1 MIAWNAGSGLKALL
15 RGLLRLHLARSR
27 GLWLVV
33 AGLTLLLS
41 WGTLRVERALDLMS
55 LLPAEHPAVRANLEA
70 GVGQQELLWL
80 VAEGGEA
87 TLEARRAWAEG
98 LVDRL
103 LVEGNLP
110 LNGLAAEGRLSDPV
124 PVPGPGG
131 VSPWP
136 ALLAVGAIA
145 EGDAAV
151 SRLTTETL
159 YALAPAWLGD
169 RLAPLKDPASLQRR
183 LKATARALSSPEPVA
198 AALARLDPLGL
209 RNLAPQN
216 GEGMAKATELGRAFT
231 LRIRTGYFET
241 KDGRFVL
248 LPLVASFPATDAKA
262 TTRALT
268 WLGRG
273 AVGPLPAAA
282 GLSQVEA
289 ALAPSAERP
298 FALQVT
304 GAHAITA
311 WESHRLTVEVLLS
324 LALSFVLI
332 GLVYWLGFRTLAGYG
347 FVIVP
352 LLVGMLW
359 ALGMTGWI
367 LGRINLMA
375 AGFGAV
381 LLGVGDDV
389 GILLFSRYR
398 DERRAGRTKPWALRA
413 ALLGTGPGVVAGA
426 LATAMAFLALAFA
439 PFPGIRD
446 LGVTTGLGLLACLV
460 ATFLVLPPLL
470 LALDRGT
477 GTFAPGPPPPVAP
490 RRRWAPWA
498 ALALLALALAGA
510 PRTRWEED
518 LRRFRAQGN
527 PALTLQER
535 LTRTLG
541 ASLQPLALQIPLE
554 DPDRLPARWN
564 KLSPILREAGL
575 PFPDWKTLD
584 PELRHVLGSETWRRQ
599 VLDAASEAGLDP
611 AGLEGPLAALAA
623 AAADP
628 TQPVAALQALLPRAV
643 PPPEPHRWT
652 LWETLHRGRKP
663 LPLAP
668 ALTVPLRLEEAALL
682 RLTPVVEAAGGRFV
696 GTQPLFRV
704 VKGIAKEAVQQ
715 AVLLALAGIFGVIAL
730 FGRSWRFGAYAL
742 VPLLASQAGVFGA
755 LGWGGEPLTFLSLMA
770 IPIALGVS
778 VDTAF
783 NLLHRSRGE
792 KDAPQRVAR
801 VNAVCAGTTLAGFG
815 GMVFSGYRGLRGL
828 GLACL
833 GGVALALLLT
843 QWLVPVLLEK
853 WPLEKK

>member
-1 MIAWNAGSGLKALL
+1 MRALL
-15 RGLLRLHLARSR
+15 AALLRLHLARAR
-27 GLWLVV
+27 GLWFLGI
-33 AGLTLLLS
+33 GLTLVLG

-55 LLPAEHPAVRANLEA
+55 LLPADHPAVRANLEA

-87 TLEARRAWAEG
+87 DLEARRAWAEG

-103 LVEGNLP
+103 LTEGNLP
-110 LNGLAAEGRLSDPV
+110 LNGLAAEGRLTEPV

-131 VSPWP
+131 LSPWP

-145 EGDAAV
+145 EGDPAV
-151 SRLTTETL
+151 GRLTTETL
-159 YALAPAWLGD
+159 YTLAPAWLGD
-169 RLAPLKDPASLQRR
+169 RLQPLRDPASLR
-183 LKATARALSSPEPVA
+183 LRLLATARALASPEPLH

-209 RNLAPQN
+209 RDLAPQE
-216 GEGMAKATELGRAFT
+216 GEGMTKATALGRAFT
-231 LRIRTGYFET
+231 LRVRTGYFET

-248 LPLVASFPATDAKA
+248 LPLVAGFPASDAKA
-262 TTRALT
+262 TTRAMA

-273 AVGPLPAAA
+273 AVGPLPPGAS
-282 GLSQVEA
+282 LQEA
-289 ALAPSAERP
+289 ELALAPAASRAFP
-298 FALQVT
+298 LQVT

-324 LALSFVLI
+324 LGFSFVLI

-347 FVIVP
+347 FVMVP
-352 LLVGMLW
+352 LLIGMFW
-359 ALGMTGWI
+359 ALGLTGWV
-367 LGRINLMA
+367 LGRVNLMA

-398 DERRAGRTKPWALRA
+398 DERRAGQPKNRALQA

-426 LATAMAFLALAFA
+426 LATALAFLALAFA

-446 LGVTTGLGLLACLV
+446 LGITTGLGLLACLV
-460 ATFLVLPPLL
+460 ATFLVLPALL
-470 LALDRGT
+470 LGLDHGT
-477 GTFAPGPPPPVAP
+477 GTFAPGPAQALAP
-490 RRRWAPWA
+490 RRPWAPWA
-498 ALALLALALAGA
+498 ALAVLVLALIGA

-535 LTRTLG
+535 LTKTLG

-554 DPDRLPARWN
+554 DVDRLPARWN

-575 PFPDWKTLD
+575 PVPDWQSLD

-599 VLDAASEAGLDP
+599 VLEAAAKAGLDP
-611 AGLEGPLAALAA
+611 AALEGPLSALAA

-628 TQPVAALQALLPRAV
+628 AQPVHALQSLLPRSI
-643 PPPEPHRWT
+643 PPKARHPWN
-652 LWETLHRGRKP
+652 LWDGFRRGRK
-663 LPLAP
+663 LAP
-668 ALTVPLRLEEAALL
+668 LDPALIVPLRLDEASMA
-682 RLTPVVEAAGGRFV
+682 RLTPQVEAAGGRFV

-704 VKGIAKEAVQQ
+704 VKGIAKDAVQQ
-715 AVLLALAGIFGVIAL
+715 AVLLALAGIFAIIAL
-730 FGRSWRFGAYAL
+730 FGRSLRFALFAL
-742 VPLLASQAGVFGA
+742 VPLVASQAGVLGA

-783 NLLHRSRGE
+783 NLLHRARGE
-792 KDAPQRVAR
+792 ADAPQRVAR

-843 QWLVPVLLEK
+843 QWLLPVLLEK

>member
-1 MIAWNAGSGLKALL
+1 MKALL
-15 RGLLRLHLARSR
+15 RRLLRLHVSRSR
-27 GLWLVV
+27 GLWFVL
-33 AGLTLLLS
+33 ATLTLLLG

-70 GVGQQELLWL
+70 GVGQQELIWL
-80 VAEGGEA
+80 VVEGSEA
-87 TLEARRAWAEG
+87 DLEGRRAWAEG

-103 LVEGNLP
+103 LTEGNLP
-110 LNGLAAEGRLSDPV
+110 LNGLVAEGRLSDPV

-131 VSPWP
+131 LSPWP

-159 YALAPAWLGD
+159 YTLAPAWLGD
-169 RLAPLKDPASLQRR
+169 RLAPLLEPAALKRR
-183 LKATARALSSPEPVA
+183 MEATAKALASPEPLS

-209 RNLAPQN
+209 RDLAPQD
-216 GEGMAKATELGRAFT
+216 GEGMTKATALGRAFT
-231 LRIRTGYFET
+231 LRVRTGYFET

-248 LPLVASFPATDAKA
+248 LPLVAGFPATDAKA
-262 TTRALT
+262 TTRAMA

-273 AVGPLPAAA
+273 AHGPLP
-282 GLSQVEA
+282 LSASLREAEA
-289 ALAPSAERP
+289 ALAPTGGRTFP
-298 FALQVT
+298 IQIT

-311 WESHRLTVEVLLS
+311 WESHRLTMEVLLS
-324 LALSFVLI
+324 LGLSFVLI

-347 FVIVP
+347 FVMVP
-352 LLVGMLW
+352 LLVGMIW
-359 ALGMTGWI
+359 ALGLTGWV
-367 LGRINLMA
+367 LGKVNLMA

-398 DERRAGRTKPWALRA
+398 DERRAGRAKALALRA

-426 LATAMAFLALAFA
+426 LATALAFLALAFA

-446 LGVTTGLGLLACLV
+446 LGLTTGLGLLACLV

-470 LALDRGT
+470 LWRDRGT
-477 GTFAPGPPPPVAP
+477 GTFAPGPTLPPTP
-490 RRRWAPWA
+490 RRRWAPWV
-498 ALALLALALAGA
+498 ALGLLALALLGA

-535 LTRTLG
+535 LTRSLG
-541 ASLQPLALQIPLE
+541 ASLQPLAIQIPLE

-575 PFPDWKTLD
+575 PVPDWKTLD
-584 PELRHVLGSETWRRQ
+584 PELRHALGSETWRHQ
-599 VLDAASEAGLDP
+599 VLEAATRAGLDP
-611 AGLEGPLAALAA
+611 AGLEGPLSALAA
-623 AAADP
+623 AASDP
-628 TQPVAALQALLPRAV
+628 AQPVQALQSLLPRTS
-643 PPPEPHRWT
+643 EPQNQHPWN
-652 LWETLHRGRKP
+652 LWDGFSRGRKLP
-663 LPLAP
+663 PLAP
-668 ALTVPLRLEEAALL
+668 ALTVPLRLDDAALA
-682 RLTPVVEAAGGRFV
+682 RLTPAVEAAGGRFV

-704 VKGIAKEAVQQ
+704 VKGIARDAVQQ
-715 AVLLALAGIFGVIAL
+715 AVLLALVGIFAVVAY
-730 FGRSWRFGAYAL
+730 FGRSLRFATYAL
-742 VPLLASQAGVFGA
+742 VPLLASQAGAFGA

-770 IPIALGVS
+770 LPIALGVS

-783 NLLHRSRGE
+783 NLLHRARGE
-792 KDAPQRVAR
+792 VDAPQRVAR

-843 QWLVPVLLEK
+843 QWLLPVLLQK

>member
-1 MIAWNAGSGLKALL
+1 MRALL
-15 RGLLRLHLARSR
+15 AALLRLHLARAR
-27 GLWLVV
+27 GLWFLGI
-33 AGLTLLLS
+33 GLTLVLG

-87 TLEARRAWAEG
+87 DLEARRTWAEG

-103 LVEGNLP
+103 LTEGNLP
-110 LNGLAAEGRLSDPV
+110 LNGLAAEGRLTEPV

-131 VSPWP
+131 LSPWP

-151 SRLTTETL
+151 GRLTTETL
-159 YALAPAWLGD
+159 YTLAPAWLGD
-169 RLAPLKDPASLQRR
+169 RLQPLLDPAALRLRLQ
-183 LKATARALSSPEPVA
+183 ATAKALASPEPLH

-209 RNLAPQN
+209 RDLAPQE
-216 GEGMAKATELGRAFT
+216 GEGMTKATALGRAFT
-231 LRIRTGYFET
+231 LRVRTGYFET

-248 LPLVASFPATDAKA
+248 LPLVAGFPASDAKA
-262 TTRALT
+262 TTRAMA

-273 AVGPLPAAA
+273 AVGPLPPSAS
-282 GLSQVEA
+282 LREVEA
-289 ALAPSAERP
+289 ALAPTADRAFP
-298 FALQVT
+298 LQVT

-324 LALSFVLI
+324 LGFSFVLI

-347 FVIVP
+347 FVMVP
-352 LLVGMLW
+352 LLIGIFW
-359 ALGMTGWI
+359 ALGLTGWV
-367 LGRINLMA
+367 LGRVNLMA

-398 DERRAGRTKPWALRA
+398 DERRAGQPKERALQA

-426 LATAMAFLALAFA
+426 LATALAFLALAFA

-446 LGVTTGLGLLACLV
+446 LGITTGLGLLACLV
-460 ATFLVLPPLL
+460 ATFLVLPALL
-470 LALDRGT
+470 LGLDHGS
-477 GTFAPGPPPPVAP
+477 GTFAPGPPQALAP
-490 RRRWAPWA
+490 RRRWAPWV
-498 ALALLALALAGA
+498 ALAVLGLALIGA

-535 LTRTLG
+535 LTKTLG

-554 DPDRLPARWN
+554 DVDRLPARWN

-575 PFPDWKTLD
+575 PVPDWQSLD
-584 PELRHVLGSETWRRQ
+584 PELRHVLGSETWRHQ
-599 VLDAASEAGLDP
+599 VLEAAAKAGLDP
-611 AGLEGPLAALAA
+611 AALEGPLSALAA

-628 TQPVAALQALLPRAV
+628 AQPVRALQSLLPRST
-643 PPPEPHRWT
+643 PPEAHHPWN
-652 LWETLHRGRKP
+652 LWDGFRRGRN
-663 LPLAP
+663 LAP
-668 ALTVPLRLEEAALL
+668 LDPALIVPLRLDEASLA
-682 RLTPVVEAAGGRFV
+682 RLTPQVEAAGGRFV

-715 AVLLALAGIFGVIAL
+715 AVLLALAGIFAIIAF
-730 FGRSWRFGAYAL
+730 FGRSLRFAVFAL
-742 VPLLASQAGVFGA
+742 VPLVASQAGVFGA

-783 NLLHRSRGE
+783 NLLHRARGE
-792 KDAPQRVAR
+792 ADAPQRVAR

-843 QWLVPVLLEK
+843 QWLLPVLLEK
-853 WPLEKK
+853 WPLERK

>member
-1 MIAWNAGSGLKALL
+1 MQALL
-15 RGLLRLHLARSR
+15 RGLLRLHLAKSR
-27 GLWLVV
+27 GLWFLV
-33 AGLTLLLS
+33 AGLTLLLG

-55 LLPAEHPAVRANLEA
+55 LLPSEHPAVRANLEA

-80 VAEGGEA
+80 VAEGSEA
-87 TLEARRAWAEG
+87 DLEARRAWAEG
-98 LVDRL
+98 LVDHL
-103 LVEGNLP
+103 LTAGSLP
-110 LNGLAAEGRLSDPV
+110 LNGLAAEGRLSESI

-159 YALAPAWLGD
+159 YTLAPAWLGD
-169 RLAPLKDPASLQRR
+169 RLAALRDPASLQRR
-183 LKATARALSSPEPVA
+183 LQATAKALASPEPLP

-209 RNLAPQN
+209 RDLAPQT

-231 LRIRTGYFET
+231 LRVRTGYFET

-248 LPLVASFPATDAKA
+248 LPLVAGFAPTDAKA
-262 TTRALT
+262 TTRAIV
-268 WLGRG
+268 WLGSG
-273 AVGPLPAAA
+273 ARGPLPADAS
-282 GLSQVEA
+282 LREA
-289 ALAPSAERP
+289 EGALAPGGGRAFP
-298 FALQVT
+298 LQIT

-311 WESHRLTVEVLLS
+311 WESHRLTVEVLMS
-324 LALSFVLI
+324 LGLSFVLI

-347 FVIVP
+347 FVMVP
-352 LLVGMLW
+352 LLIGMFW
-359 ALGMTGWI
+359 ALGLTGWM
-367 LGRINLMA
+367 LGRVNLMA

-398 DERRAGRTKPWALRA
+398 DERRARRTKAHALHA

-426 LATAMAFLALAFA
+426 LATAVAFLALALA

-446 LGVTTGLGLLACLV
+446 LGLTTGLGLLACLA
-460 ATFLVLPPLL
+460 ATFLVLPALL
-470 LALDRGT
+470 LWLDRGS
-477 GTFAPGPPPPVAP
+477 GTFAPGLDLPLAP

-498 ALALLALALAGA
+498 ALAMLILALIGA

-535 LTRTLG
+535 LARNLG
-541 ASLQPLALQIPLE
+541 ASIQPLAIQIPLE

-575 PFPDWKTLD
+575 PVPDWKSLD
-584 PELRHVLGSETWRRQ
+584 PELRHALGSETWRRG
-599 VLDAASEAGLDP
+599 VLEAAAKAGLDP
-611 AGLEGPLAALAA
+611 AGLEGPLSALAA
-623 AAADP
+623 AASDP
-628 TQPVAALQALLPRAV
+628 ALPVRALQSLLPRTTQ
-643 PPPEPHRWT
+643 PEDHRPWN
-652 LWETLHRGRKP
+652 LWEGFRRGRQLPP
-663 LPLAP
+663 LDP
-668 ALTVPLRLEEAALL
+668 ALTVPVRLDDAALA
-682 RLTPVVEAAGGRFV
+682 RLTPLVEAAGGRFV

-715 AVLLALAGIFGVIAL
+715 AMLLALVGIFAVIAF
-730 FGRSWRFGAYAL
+730 FGRSLRFAL
-742 VPLLASQAGVFGA
+742 FAMVPLLASQAGALGA

-770 IPIALGVS
+770 LPIALGVS

-783 NLLHRSRGE
+783 NLLHRARSE
-792 KDAPQRVAR
+792 ADAPRRVAR

-843 QWLVPVLLEK
+843 QWLLPVLLEK

>member
-1 MIAWNAGSGLKALL
+1 MDALL
-15 RGLLRLHLARSR
+15 RGLLRLHLFRSR

-33 AGLTLLLS
+33 AGLTVLLG
-41 WGTLRVERALDLMS
+41 WGTFRVERALDLMS
-55 LLPAEHPAVRANLEA
+55 LLPSGHPAVRANLEA

-80 VAEGGEA
+80 VAEGTEA
-87 TLEARRAWAEG
+87 DLEARRAWAEG

-103 LVEGNLP
+103 LTEGNLP
-110 LNGLAAEGRLSDPV
+110 MNGLVAEGRLSDPI

-131 VSPWP
+131 FSPWP

-159 YALAPAWLGD
+159 YTLAPAWLGD
-169 RLAPLKDPASLQRR
+169 RLAPLKDPETVARR
-183 LKATARALSSPEPVA
+183 LHATARALASPEPLP

-209 RNLAPQN
+209 RDLAPQN
-216 GEGMAKATELGRAFT
+216 GAGMAKAVQLGKSFT
-231 LRIRTGYFET
+231 LRVRTGYFET
-241 KDGRFVL
+241 KDGRFVM
-248 LPLVASFPATDAKA
+248 LPLVAGFPATDAKA
-262 TTRALT
+262 TTRGIV

-273 AVGPLPAAA
+273 AMGPLPAAA
-282 GLSQVEA
+282 TLRQAEA
-289 ALAPSAERP
+289 SLQPTEGRAFP
-298 FALQVT
+298 LQVT

-324 LALSFVLI
+324 LGLSFVLI

-347 FVIVP
+347 FVMVP
-352 LLVGMLW
+352 LLLGMFW
-359 ALGMTGWI
+359 ALGLTGWV
-367 LGRINLMA
+367 LGRVNLMA

-398 DERRAGRTKPWALRA
+398 DERRSGRPKPRALRA
-413 ALLGTGPGVVAGA
+413 ALVGTGPGVAAGA
-426 LATAMAFLALAFA
+426 LATALAFLALAFA

-446 LGVTTGLGLLACLV
+446 LGLTTGLGLLACLA
-460 ATFLVLPPLL
+460 ATFLILPGLL
-470 LALDRGT
+470 LWQDHGT
-477 GTFAPGPPPPVAP
+477 GTFAPGPALPAAP

-498 ALALLALALAGA
+498 ALALLVLAVVGA

-535 LTRTLG
+535 LSRNLG
-541 ASLQPLALQIPLE
+541 ASLQPLAIQIPLE

-564 KLSPILREAGL
+564 RLSPILREAGL
-575 PFPDWKTLD
+575 PVPDWQTLD
-584 PELRHVLGSETWRRQ
+584 PELRHALGSETWRRQ
-599 VLDAASEAGLDP
+599 VLEAAAKAGLDP
-611 AGLEGPLAALAA
+611 AGLEGPLSALAA
-623 AAADP
+623 AASDP
-628 TQPVAALQALLPRAV
+628 AQPVRALQSLLPKASE
-643 PPPEPHRWT
+643 PEEHHRWN
-652 LWETLHRGRKP
+652 LWDGLRPGRKLP
-663 LPLAP
+663 PLAP
-668 ALTVPLRLEEAALL
+668 SLTVPIRLDEAALV
-682 RLTPVVEAAGGRFV
+682 RLTPQVEAAGGRFV

-704 VKGIAKEAVQQ
+704 VKGIAKDAVQQ
-715 AVLLALAGIFGVIAL
+715 AVLLALAGIFAVVAI
-730 FGRSWRFGAYAL
+730 FGRNLRFAAYAL
-742 VPLLASQAGVFGA
+742 VPLLASQAGAFGA

-783 NLLHRSRGE
+783 NLLHRARGE
-792 KDAPQRVAR
+792 ADAPQRVAR

-843 QWLVPVLLEK
+843 QWLLPVMLEK

>member
-1 MIAWNAGSGLKALL
+1 MHSLL
-15 RGLLRLHLARSR
+15 RRLLRLHLSRSR
-27 GLWLVV
+27 GLWFLV
-33 AGLTLLLS
+33 AALTLLLG
-41 WGTLRVERALDLMS
+41 WGVLRVERALDLMS
-55 LLPAEHPAVRANLEA
+55 LLPSEHPAVRANLEA
-70 GVGQQELLWL
+70 GVGQQELIWL
-80 VAEGGEA
+80 AAEGGEA
-87 TLEARRAWAEG
+87 DLEARRAWAEG

-103 LVEGNLP
+103 LIDGNMP
-110 LNGLAAEGRLSDPV
+110 MNGLAGEGRLSDPI

-131 VSPWP
+131 ASPWP
-136 ALLAVGAIA
+136 ALLAVGAIT

-159 YALAPAWLGD
+159 YSLAPAWLGN
-169 RLAPLKDPASLQRR
+169 RLAPLMDPASVRHR
-183 LKATARALSSPEPVA
+183 LGLTARNLASPEPLP

-209 RNLAPQN
+209 RDLAPQD
-216 GEGMAKATELGRAFT
+216 GEGMAKATELGRSFT
-231 LRIRTGYFET
+231 LRLRSGYFET
-241 KDGRFVL
+241 KDGHFVL
-248 LPLVASFPATDAKA
+248 LPLVASFPATNAKA
-262 TTRALT
+262 TTRLLA

-273 AVGPLPAAA
+273 ARGPLPASADLRDA
-282 GLSQVEA
+282 EA
-289 ALAPSAERP
+289 ALLPSSVRP
-298 FALQVT
+298 FPIQVT

-311 WESHRLTVEVLLS
+311 WESHRLTLEVLLS
-324 LALSFVLI
+324 LGLSFLLI

-347 FVIVP
+347 FVMGP
-352 LLVGMLW
+352 LLIGMVW
-359 ALGMTGWI
+359 ALGLTGWI
-367 LGRINLMA
+367 LGRVNLMA

-398 DERRAGRTKPWALRA
+398 DERRAGRSKPFALRA

-426 LATAMAFLALAFA
+426 LATALAFLALAFA
-439 PFPGIRD
+439 PLPGIRD
-446 LGVTTGLGLLACLV
+446 LGLTTGLGLLACLA

-470 LALDRGT
+470 IWLDHGT
-477 GTFAPGPPPPVAP
+477 GPFAPGPGPASGP
-490 RRRWAPWA
+490 RRGWAPWA
-498 ALALLALALAGA
+498 ALAMLALALIGA
-510 PRTRWEED
+510 PRTHWEED
-518 LRRFRAQGN
+518 LRRFRAEGN

-535 LTRTLG
+535 LTKTLG

-564 KLSPILREAGL
+564 RLSPILREAGL
-575 PFPDWKTLD
+575 PVPDWKTLD
-584 PELRHVLGSETWRRQ
+584 PELRHGLGSETWRRQ
-599 VLDAASEAGLDP
+599 MLEAAAKAGLDP

-623 AAADP
+623 AAANP
-628 TQPVAALQALLPRAV
+628 AQPVAAMQALLPRV
-643 PPPEPHRWT
+643 SQPEDSRTWS
-652 LWETLHRGRKP
+652 LWEGFRRGRRLPP
-663 LPLAP
+663 LVPT
-668 ALTVPLRLEEAALL
+668 LTVPLRMDEATLV
-682 RLTPVVEAAGGRFV
+682 RLTPLVEAAGGRFV

-704 VKGIAKEAVQQ
+704 VKGIAKEAVQE
-715 AVLLALAGIFGVIAL
+715 AVLLALAGILIVIAF
-730 FGRSWRFGAYAL
+730 FGRSLRFALYAL

-783 NLLHRSRGE
+783 NLLHRARSE
-792 KDAPQRVAR
+792 ANAPHRVAR

-843 QWLVPVLLEK
+843 QWLLPVLLEK